1 MKITIEKFQELHQI
15 SMIETDEMEKSSMLV
30 QCLTNFSFEKV
41 NQMSIKSYNKLCKKI
56 NEAFNK
62 FTNNIDNKKPRN
74 IVRVNGKFYFLNYD
88 IAKPPMNAG
97 RYVEIATFSNDIIGN
112 LHKIMA
118 TMCTPMK
125 WSWRGLKLVEGD
137 IDHERVS
144 DDMLKMD
151 FSVAYHSAVFF
162 YAVFTKS
169 IQNSHTYF
177 KSITEDKMKLE
188 EVMQNLHEVMDGS
201 ITARWYQNLKISV

>member
-41 NQMSIKSYNKLCKKI
+41 SQMSIKSYNKLCKKI

-62 FTNNIDNKKPRN
+62 FTNNIDNKKPRK
-74 IVRVNGKFYFLNYD
+74 IVYVNGKFYCLNYD

-118 TMCTPMK
+118 TMSTPMK
-125 WSWRGLKLVEGD
+125 WSWRGLKVVEGD
-137 IDHERVS
+137 VDHQKVS

-169 IQNSHTYF
+169 IQNSNTYF
-177 KSITEDKMKLE
+177 KSITMDTMKME
-188 EVMQNLHEVMDGS
+188 EVMQNLHAVMDGS
-201 ITARWYQNLKISV
+201 ITQKWCQNLRILV